1 MNEESLFQDAKAKP
15 PAERATFLDTACA
28 GQPELRAAVETLL
41 ASTEAPGGF
50 LILPPADL
58 VATVESEAAHISDAV
73 TRDLALHPGSAP
85 FRTGATGHHPGA
97 EAGLAISGRYTLES
111 RIGEGGMGEVWVAQQ
126 TEPVKRKVALKLI
139 KPGMDSRAVLQRF
152 EQERQALAL
161 MDHPNIAKVLDG
173 GITPNGQPF
182 FVMELVNGLPLM
194 KFCDEAKLSPN
205 ERLELFVPICQA
217 VQHAHQ
223 KGVIHRDL
231 KPANILVMRVDGK
244 PVPKVI
250 DFGVAKA
257 TAGKLTDETM
267 ATQLGAVVGTLDYMS
282 PEQAGFSGED
292 IDTRSDI
299 YSLGVILYE
308 LLTGLRPI
316 DAARLKKAAFTEM
329 IRIIREEEPSKPS
342 TRLSID
348 AALPS
353 MAALRQTEPRKLM
366 TMLRGELD
374 WVVMKC
380 LEKERDR
387 RYETANGLARDIQRY
402 LADEVVEARPRSPGY
417 RLRKFARRHK
427 GQVLAA
433 SLVLLSLVMGIVGTT
448 WGLIRAEQ
456 ANTALATA
464 NTDLTVANAKVH
476 ARYELAV
483 DAVKTFHTGV
493 SEDFLLKQDQ
503 FKVLRDRLLKSAADF
518 YGKLSA
524 LLGNETDLASR
535 RALAAANFEL
545 ADLTEKVGRKE
556 EALAAHRA
564 VLAARKAL
572 AAGPDANA
580 EAIADVGRSLSAVAT
595 LLEGVGKTDTA
606 VATYREA
613 EALLT
618 AQAAS
623 ALSAPQVRAA
633 LADCRSRLGYLL
645 YTTGHAGDGLE
656 VLRQARADQEA
667 LAGATGATMEARRE
681 LANTINRIGNLLGRT
696 GRPSEAD
703 VEYRKSLAIYQM
715 LAEENPANSEI
726 RRRLGI
732 ISNNRGSLLLT
743 IAGRSSES
751 EAAFRQA
758 MAIRQKLADDNPAVT
773 EFRNDLALS
782 HRNLG
787 EVLNQ
792 TGRTSESEV
801 EYRKAMAIYQ
811 KLAEENPT
819 VSEFRGN
826 LADCHSSLAFLM
838 HHSGR
843 TIESQAEFHKAMV
856 IRQKVADD
864 NPAVTKLQADLARS
878 RHNLGYLLSESGKPA
893 HAEVEYRKA
902 MAIYHKLADSDPS
915 VTEFRDSL
923 ANSHLDLGILLSE
936 TGRPAESEAEQR
948 KSISLYQK
956 LTDDNPNAPGHRVG
970 LSGAL
975 YYLGDVVRT
984 LGRPAE
990 ARQDYER
997 AVAIHE
1003 KLVKENPNPW
1013 YRSLLAHSLR
1023 RRGLALCKLGDLA
1036 GGAADTRRALG
1047 LYVGLKVRSSEEWFE
1062 TAGCH
1067 AALAGLA
1074 GLSGTG
1080 ISAAEGEEL
1089 STRGINLLRKAVATG
1104 YRNVGAFRTESALDP
1119 LRDRGD
1125 FELLVMDL
1133 ALPDQPFARGE

>member
-1 MNEESLFQDAKAKP
+1 MNEESLFQDAKARP
-15 PAERATFLDTACA
+15 PAERTAFLDTACA

-41 ASTEAPGGF
+41 ASSEAPGGF
-50 LILPPADL
+50 VILPPADPA
-58 VATVESEAAHISDAV
+58 ATLESDAAQTSDAA
-73 TRDLALHPGSAP
+73 TRDLAAQPGPPSI
-85 FRTGATGHHPGA
+85 RTGAAGHSGA
-97 EAGLAISGRYTLES
+97 VAGLIISGRYTLEA

-139 KPGMDSRAVLQRF
+139 KPGMDSRAVLKRF

-182 FVMELVNGLPLM
+182 FVMELVDGLPLM
-194 KFCDEAKLSPN
+194 KFCDEAKLSPKD
-205 ERLELFVPICQA
+205 RLELFVPICQA

-231 KPANILVMRVDGK
+231 KPANILVLRVDGK

-282 PEQAGFSGED
+282 PEQAGFSAED

-316 DAARLKKAAFTEM
+316 DLARLKKAAFTEM
-329 IRIIREEEPSKPS
+329 IRVIREEEPSKPS

-402 LADEVVEARPRSPGY
+402 LADEVVEARPPSAGY

-427 GQVLAA
+427 GQVVAA
-433 SLVLLSLVMGIVGTT
+433 SLVLLSLVLGIVGTT
-448 WGLIRAEQ
+448 WGLIRAAQ

-476 ARYELAV
+476 ARYDLAV

-493 SEDFLLKQDQ
+493 SEDFLLKQNQ
-503 FKVLRDRLLKSAADF
+503 FKELRDRLLKSAADF

-545 ADLTEKVGRKE
+545 ADLTDKVGRKD

-572 AAGPDANA
+572 AAGPEANA
-580 EAIADVGRSLSAVAT
+580 EASADVGRSLSAVAT
-595 LLEGVGKTDTA
+595 VLEGVGKAETA

-613 EALLT
+613 EALL
-618 AQAAS
+618 AARAAS
-623 ALSAPQVRAA
+623 APAAGQVQAA
-633 LADCRSRLGYLL
+633 LAGSCRSRLGLPASTLRATLAMACSCSARLGPTRKCWPKHLTRPWKPGASWRTPSTASAIYS
-645 YTTGHAGDGLE
+645 TG
-656 VLRQARADQEA
+656 R
-667 LAGATGATMEARRE
+667 
-681 LANTINRIGNLLGRT
+681 

-703 VEYRKSLAIYQM
+703 ARISQGAQAIYQK

-732 ISNNRGSLLLT
+732 VSNNRGSLLLT
-743 IAGRSSES
+743 FAGGSSES
-751 EAAFRQA
+751 EAAFREA
-758 MAIRQKLADDNPAVT
+758 LAIRQKLADDNPAVT

-787 EVLNQ
+787 EVLGQ

-801 EYRKAMAIYQ
+801 EHREAITIYQ

-819 VSEFRGN
+819 VSEFSGN
-826 LADCHSSLAFLM
+826 LADSHSSLAFLM
-838 HHSGR
+838 HQSGR
-843 TIESQAEFHKAMV
+843 TAESQAEFHKALA

-864 NPAVTKLQADLARS
+864 NPTVTKLQSDLARS
-878 RHNLGYLLSESGKPA
+878 RHNLGYLLSESGKPSE
-893 HAEVEYRKA
+893 AEVEYRKG
-902 MAIYHKLADSDPS
+902 MAIYQELADNDPS
-915 VTEFRDSL
+915 VTEPRAGL
-923 ANSHLDLGILLSE
+923 ANSHLDLGILLLE

-948 KSISLYQK
+948 KSIALYQK
-956 LTDDNPNAPGHRVG
+956 LSDIDPKAPATAGG
-970 LSGAL
+970 PLKLAL

-990 ARQDYER
+990 AREDYER
-997 AVAIHE
+997 AIAIHE
-1003 KLVKENPNPW
+1003 QLVKENRNPW

-1023 RRGLALCKLGDLA
+1023 RHGLALRKLGDLKLRPPN
-1036 GGAADTRRALG
+1036 TRRARAYFRRAQVTVRLRQ
-1047 LYVGLKVRSSEEWFE
+1047 GLKRP
-1062 TAGCH
+1062 
-1067 AALAGLA
+1067 
-1074 GLSGTG
+1074 
-1080 ISAAEGEEL
+1080 
-1089 STRGINLLRKAVATG
+1089 VATSSC
-1104 YRNVGAFRTESALDP
+1104 RV
-1119 LRDRGD
+1119 
-1125 FELLVMDL
+1125 
-1133 ALPDQPFARGE
+1133 